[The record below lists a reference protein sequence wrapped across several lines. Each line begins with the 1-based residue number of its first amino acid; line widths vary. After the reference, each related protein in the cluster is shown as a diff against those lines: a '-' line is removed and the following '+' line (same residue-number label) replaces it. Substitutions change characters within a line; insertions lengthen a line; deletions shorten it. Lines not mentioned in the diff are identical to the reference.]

1 MQKGDR
7 AADKAHTGTL
17 RDGFS
22 CPFLWKFCS
31 PEFTPA
37 GSVSSWRVPGN
48 QQQLPHPAE
57 SNSASSPPDLLP
69 TLNSYSRSAPAA
81 RSALCCKLTLYPF
94 SLHERCA
101 GSHQYIFSHILSEW
115 VPCCRPG
122 SACSFV
128 CFILPKVKRNA
139 APAEISA
146 PQALDFILQLM
157 WATNPWEQPILGSNL
172 VLYSTKYRSTKD
184 KAAAGFLSCFPLFL
198 ER

>member
-37 GSVSSWRVPGN
+37 SSVSSWRVSGN

-101 GSHQYIFSHILSEW
+101 GSHQYIFFPYTFRVSPLLQAWERLQFC
-115 VPCCRPG
+115 VFYFAKGEEKR
-122 SACSFV
+122 CS
-128 CFILPKVKRNA
+128 
-139 APAEISA
+139 S
-146 PQALDFILQLM
+146 
-157 WATNPWEQPILGSNL
+157 
-172 VLYSTKYRSTKD
+172 
-184 KAAAGFLSCFPLFL
+184 
-198 ER
+198 